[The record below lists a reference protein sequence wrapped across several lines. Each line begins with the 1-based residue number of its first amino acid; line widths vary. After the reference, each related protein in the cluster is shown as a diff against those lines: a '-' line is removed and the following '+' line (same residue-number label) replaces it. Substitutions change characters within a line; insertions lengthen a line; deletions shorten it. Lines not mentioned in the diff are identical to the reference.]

1 MPDERDKPDN
11 DSDTTKG
18 HGQGGGDTIPT
29 AVVPAVAAFIGGL
42 LGAVVGSALV

>member
-1 MPDERDKPDN
+1 MPDDTNKPDEN
-11 DSDTTKG
+11 GDPTTG